1 MEWLSKIKGKFSSK
15 KMVKPLTLEEES
27 FNNVEEESYNNVY
40 ETLVK
45 DNNDIA
51 GQIAYCFYKKNKQT
65 YIKEF
70 RNKHNKNP
78 TDEEINNHVEFSEKP
93 RLQVYED
100 LANAILKKIIID
112 AVQESSQ
119 QLTEKFKKDLWHYV
133 TMYEKEGFLERQFIK
148 GKALLFGG
156 VGGVIGNVL
165 TTLLLVLFLF
175 IVSPSEYKD
184 AFFYNGK
191 NNLIS
196 GLAKVIG
203 VNVEIKE
210 QTPSK

>member
-1 MEWLSKIKGKFSSK
+1 MEWVKRIKERYFSKEV
-15 KMVKPLTLEEES
+15 VKPLTPEKES
-27 FNNVEEESYNNVY
+27 HNEEESYNNVY

-45 DNNDIA
+45 NNNDIA

-70 RNKHNKNP
+70 RKKHNKNP
-78 TDEEINNHVEFSEKP
+78 SDEEINNHVEFSEKP
-93 RLQVYED
+93 RLHIYEE
-100 LANAILKKIIID
+100 LASAILKKIIID
-112 AVQESSQ
+112 AVQESSH
-119 QLTEKFKKDLWHYV
+119 QLTEKFKNDLWHYV
-133 TMYEKEGFLERQFIK
+133 TMYEKEGFLERQYIK
-148 GKALLFGG
+148 GKSLIVGG

-175 IVSPSEYKD
+175 IFSSSESKD

-210 QTPSK
+210 PTTSK